1 MEKYSTLS
9 EEIISL
15 HEFISKEWSKL
26 LRIAV
31 ALYDKKTDMLHTFI
45 RSSYIENILNHYSY
59 PLSKVDSLAQIANS
73 KQSRVIDDLSVLKSN
88 TQHTQ
93 EITLNGF
100 KSSFTVPMYL
110 NNNLLGFIFFDS
122 TETKYFNEKLKE
134 LLLKYSR
141 LIESLIIADVLPIKS
156 LIGVINTTRDITKMR
171 DEETGEHLIRMA
183 HYAEIIALELSE
195 KYSFSDED
203 IEYIWFY
210 APLHDIGKIAIAD
223 GILMKPSKLTK
234 EEHEV
239 IKTHVNEGIKM
250 LELITSNFDFQELHH
265 LDILRKVISEHHER
279 VDGSGYP
286 KGLKG
291 DEISII
297 GKIIAVADVFDALSS
312 TRVYRKALSI
322 DETLQ
327 YLKKNINILFDED
340 CVNALIKNK
349 AKVIEIHDKFNDNEL
364 LF

>member
-9 EEIISL
+9 EEVISL
-15 HEFISKEWSKL
+15 HEFISKEWPKL

-31 ALYDKKTDMLHTFI
+31 ALYDKQTDMLHTFI

-59 PLSKVDSLAQIANS
+59 PLSKINSLKEIAET
-73 KQSRVIDDLSVLKSN
+73 KQSRVIDDLSVLKSSN
-88 TQHTQ
+88 TQHSQ
-93 EITLNGF
+93 EIVSNGF
-100 KSSFTVPMYL
+100 KSSFTIPMYL

-122 TETKYFNEKLKE
+122 TETKYFNENLIE
-134 LLLKYSR
+134 LLLKYSK
-141 LIESLIIADVLPIKS
+141 LIQSLIIVDILPIKS
-156 LIGVINTTRDITKMR
+156 LIGIINTTRDFTKMR

-183 HYAEIIALELSE
+183 YYAELIALELSE
-195 KYSFSDED
+195 KYSLSDED

-234 EEHEV
+234 EEFKI
-239 IKTHVNEGIKM
+239 IKTHVNEGVKM

-312 TRVYRKALSI
+312 NRIYRQALSI

-327 YLKKNINILFDED
+327 YLKNNINILFDED
-340 CVNALIKNK
+340 CVNALIKNET
-349 AKVIEIHDKFNDNEL
+349 KVLEIHNKFNDKP
-364 LF
+364 FS